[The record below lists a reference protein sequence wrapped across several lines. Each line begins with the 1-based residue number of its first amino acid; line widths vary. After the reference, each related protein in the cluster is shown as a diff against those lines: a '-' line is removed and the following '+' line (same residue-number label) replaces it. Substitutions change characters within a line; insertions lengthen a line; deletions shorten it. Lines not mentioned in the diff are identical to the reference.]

1 MITELPN
8 TRNIGVLTTISTNY
22 SGLHVLNGGI
32 GLITDTFRKTAF
44 NRLIPSLISSGQLTN
59 PVIGLNLFP
68 NNSKLTIGWLD
79 PSDYVGVINWV
90 PLEKNREDWYKYNLF
105 KIDGFSG
112 RNGSLIPF
120 GDNLLAAVDT
130 CA

>member
-1 MITELPN
+1 MAELPN

-44 NRLIPSLISSGQLTN
+44 SRLIPSLISSGQLTN

-68 NNSKLTIGWLD
+68 NNSKLSWLD
-79 PSDYVGVINWV
+79 PSDYVGEINWIA
-90 PLEKNREDWYKYNLF
+90 LEKDKSNLF

-112 RNGSLIPF
+112 HNGSLIPF
-120 GDNLLAAVDT
+120 GDNLLVAVET

>member
-1 MITELPN
+1 MELPN
-8 TRNIGVLTTISTNY
+8 ARKIGVLTTISTNY

-32 GLITDTFRKTAF
+32 GHITDTFRKTAF
-44 NRLIPSLISSGQLTN
+44 SRLIPSLISSGQLTN

-79 PSDYVGVINWV
+79 PSDYVGEINWIA
-90 PLEKNREDWYKYNLF
+90 LEKNREDWCKSNLF

-112 RNGSLIPF
+112 HNGPFIPF
-120 GDNLLAAVDT
+120 GDNLLVAVDT